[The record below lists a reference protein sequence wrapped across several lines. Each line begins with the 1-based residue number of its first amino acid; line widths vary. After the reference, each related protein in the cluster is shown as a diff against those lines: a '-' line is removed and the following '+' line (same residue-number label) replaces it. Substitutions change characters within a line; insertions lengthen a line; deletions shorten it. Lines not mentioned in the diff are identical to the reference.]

1 MVCVVLQVNAQ
12 GFSGEV
18 LTIENYG
25 QCQIAL
31 TVAIMPVLV
40 YFFAVGLCDLRASIK
55 VKDESAGA
63 DAETKS
69 IIDGADDASQLDA
82 AESVREA
89 EHSRPFEL
97 RNPTDEV
104 EPILPKGES
113 EDLLQQLDRE
123 QAAMKIQSMQRGRAA
138 RAKLTSRLSRKQ
150 SMRADTSRPPQNVRP
165 RVAIDRNLSSIPTA
179 LHLFAG

>member
-1 MVCVVLQVNAQ
+1 M
-12 GFSGEV
+12 
-18 LTIENYG
+18 
-25 QCQIAL
+25 
-31 TVAIMPVLV
+31 
-40 YFFAVGLCDLRASIK
+40 
-55 VKDESAGA
+55 KDESAGA

-89 EHSRPFEL
+89 EHSRTFEL

-150 SMRADTSRPPQNVRP
+150 SMRADAGRPPQNVRP
-165 RVAIDRNLSSIPTA
+165 TELPRPIGIRAESQPRCICLQVDAGDQLIVEMAPPSQGSPSPRRVR
-179 LHLFAG
+179 